1 MEEIGKDTPASDFGA
16 TQEMRSGATPTQA
29 SQYLLFALSQLA
41 GENGHHKFEQLCF
54 QLAKRRIYSNVIPAT
69 GPVSAGGDQGADFET
84 YRVGE
89 VMPLAQESPFF
100 GRVAQ
105 EKVVFACSIQKNFS
119 KKIREDLSAAAHLTE
134 RVERVVFLTNR
145 DIPVGKRHMLQE
157 FALKT
162 HGLALDIFDARAIS
176 DLLADPELFWIA
188 QEYLSIPSDFVLAM
202 PKSGRR
208 WYEEML
214 NATIDPAHLIVSDFF
229 RLKDAVRFATRD
241 HAHQSDLPRLLTK
254 LRMFQ
259 RHRSM
264 AIQRRAFYE
273 DFVASLRGLESVK
286 GFEAGL
292 QQYISAV
299 ALSDD
304 PSELEDASV
313 LISYCLGALC
323 RKLLEVEISTIATW
337 QKMILTRVRQVLGEP
352 GIGSGRKCSL
362 LYTQGYLLL
371 MVCIDGAPAQHKA
384 NALDAAK
391 SIAVWR
397 KMIKEVRHAPMFP
410 LERFGEFLS
419 QFAGEIEGT
428 QDFSRLVA
436 ETDEILSE
444 RFGKHKL
451 AEQAFERA
459 KSYYK
464 AGRILKAIDE
474 LHMAHVE
481 SFTKETASNS
491 VRFCIFLAKMYC
503 EIKLYFAAKCYAL
516 GAAFAALKLED
527 DSLKGM
533 SYRGLTEAASCDHAS
548 GASMEFFLTAKAF
561 FFVSHEFSMSDSE
574 GIRQFEWAR
583 IDFYSLILTRAASYI
598 DESLY
603 TYLKGTVLKSF
614 GADEVYDESSS
625 RLDDFFRG
633 MGFQAIVKAATRQGI
648 IAPFSDTGPRRR
660 VGWQQLGVRWF
671 IDWPNDY
678 NTAQSVEGFCASL
691 QILLA
696 DLRNTELSIL
706 PSDVFLS
713 MDLHDSELEIE
724 DVSDNER
731 VSLVVRLPRAPCPT
745 SGNLERSAIVQGV
758 AGSALKM
765 VSAMPHKRFIEV
777 YHGRLKAGLRTKL
790 SPYAEYD
797 RLFREFY
804 SEEDFSEHYEH
815 SQHITLAVPRAAM
828 ETNVGLTGP
837 TGLHAEYNKGRAEL
851 LIRKRYKLLAGQLK
865 YTLPRLVQDSCFLGA
880 VRALQQEGWK
890 DWHILQGMASLR
902 LNYLINTALPH
913 GCGIDE
919 LKKASKE
926 LFERDEEESDPA
938 PPVGLFTVS
947 QLKRALRM
955 SQLSTLKG
963 LGFECCQKA
972 PNFDAVNRF
981 LQRFNYWVDDVAHPQ
996 IFPDELAGR

>member
-1 MEEIGKDTPASDFGA
+1 MEEVAKDTRASDFED

-89 VMPLAQESPFF
+89 VIPLPLKSPFF

-119 KKIREDLSAAAHLTE
+119 TKIKEDLSAAEDFTE

-145 DIPVGKRHMLQE
+145 DIPVGKRHKLQE

-162 HGLALDIFDARAIS
+162 HGLTLDVFDARAIS

-188 QEYLSIPSDFVLAM
+188 QEYLSIPSDFVLAV
-202 PKSGRR
+202 PKSGRK

-214 NATIDPAHLIVSDFF
+214 NVTIDPEHLIVSDFF

-241 HAHQSDLPRLLTK
+241 HAHRSDLPRLLTK

-259 RHRSM
+259 QHRSV

-273 DFVASLRGLESVK
+273 DFVASLLGLEAVR

-304 PSELEDASV
+304 PIELEDASV
-313 LISYCLGALC
+313 LISYSVGALS
-323 RKLLEVEISTIATW
+323 RRLLEVEMSAIATW
-337 QKMILTRVRQVLGEP
+337 RKSILTRVRQLLREP

-371 MVCIDGAPAQHKA
+371 MECIDSTPAQHRA

-397 KMIKEVRHAPMFP
+397 RMIKEVKHAPMFP
-410 LERFGEFLS
+410 LERFGKFLS
-419 QFAGEIEGT
+419 QFAGGIEAT
-428 QDFSRLVA
+428 QGFLRLVA
-436 ETDEILSE
+436 ETDELLSE

-451 AEQAFERA
+451 AEQAYDRA
-459 KSYYK
+459 RSYYK
-464 AGRILKAIDE
+464 ARRILEAIDE

-481 SFTKETASNS
+481 SFTKETATGS
-491 VRFCIFLAKMYC
+491 VRFCLFLAKMYS
-503 EIKLYFAAKCYAL
+503 EVKLYFAAKCYAL
-516 GAAFAALKLED
+516 GAAFAALKLDD

-533 SYRGLTEAASCDHAS
+533 SYRGLTEAASSDHAS

-574 GIRQFEWAR
+574 GIRRFEWAR
-583 IDFYSLILTRAASYI
+583 IDFYSLILTRAASYV

-614 GADEVYDESSS
+614 GTDEVYDESSS
-625 RLDDFFRG
+625 RLDDFFKG
-633 MGFQAIVKAATRQGI
+633 MGFQAIVKEAILQGI
-648 IAPFSDTGPRRR
+648 IPPFSDIGPRRR

-678 NTAQSVEGFCASL
+678 NTAQSVESLCASL

-696 DLRNTELSIL
+696 DLRNAELSIL

-713 MDLHDSELEIE
+713 MDLHDGELEIE

-731 VSLVVRLPRAPCPT
+731 VSLVVHLPRAP
-745 SGNLERSAIVQGV
+745 SAARGNLERSAIVQGV
-758 AGSALKM
+758 AASALKM
-765 VSAMPHKRFIEV
+765 VSAMPHGRFLEV
-777 YHGRLKAGLRTKL
+777 YEGRLKAGLKTKL

-804 SEEDFSEHYEH
+804 SEEDFNEHYDH
-815 SQHITLAVPRAAM
+815 SRHITLSVPAAAM
-828 ETNVGLTGP
+828 KTNVGLSGP
-837 TGLHAEYNKGRAEL
+837 TGLHPEYNKGRAEL
-851 LIRKRYKLLAGQLK
+851 LIRKRYRMLAGQLK
-865 YTLPRLVQDSCFLGA
+865 YTLPRLVQDSSFLGA
-880 VRALQQEGWK
+880 VRGLREEGWK

-902 LNYLINTALPH
+902 LNYAINIILPH
-913 GCGIDE
+913 NSSIDE
-919 LKKASKE
+919 FKKASKE
-926 LFERDEEESDPA
+926 LYERDEEESDPV

-947 QLKRALRM
+947 QLKQALRL
-955 SQLSTLKG
+955 SQLSTLRG
-963 LGFECCQKA
+963 MGFECSQKT
-972 PNFDAVNRF
+972 PNFDAVNQF
-981 LQRFNYWVDDVAHPQ
+981 LQRFNYWIDDVAHSQ
-996 IFPDELAGR
+996 IFPD